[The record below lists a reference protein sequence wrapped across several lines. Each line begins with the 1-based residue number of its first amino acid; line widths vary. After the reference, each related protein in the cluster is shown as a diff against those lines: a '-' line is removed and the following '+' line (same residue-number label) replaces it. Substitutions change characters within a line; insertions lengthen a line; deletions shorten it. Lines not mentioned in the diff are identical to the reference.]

1 MARAVGP
8 REIVIVVFDGMK
20 LLDAAGP
27 AEVFAEANRF
37 GADYRLRIASV
48 DGADVTS
55 SIGTTFAVTDRI
67 AEICGAD
74 TVLVSGGDDLVGRP
88 IDPGLV
94 ASLRDLPARTRRL
107 ASICTG
113 SFILAE
119 AGLLD
124 GRRATTH
131 WRHARLLAR
140 AYPTISVEPD
150 AIFVRDG
157 DVYTSAGVS
166 AGIDLALALVEADC
180 GADLVRNV
188 ARSLVVYLKRAG
200 GQSQFSTLVES
211 DAPARVGA
219 AAGHRRDRSRPDRA
233 DHSVKSLAALASLS
247 TRQLT
252 RLFQAELGTTPARY
266 VETVRID
273 VARAALDAGRPV
285 GDSRPPGRVRQRRD
299 PETGVRQSPRGV
311 TEGVPGPVPQHV
323 QRLSPCGSDPARQL
337 LADER
342 GDLVGHVGMSGVGR
356 VDAVGAD
363 QLRAIEEPALRRSD
377 RRTSH
382 PPAEPGPAGCR
393 ERPADSAEHPDSPTA
408 ARSPASERRARFA
421 GPWSGRRGSS
431 G

>member
-1 MARAVGP
+1 MAQVGEP

-37 GADYRLRIASV
+37 GADYRLRFASV
-48 DGADVTS
+48 DGADVIT
-55 SIGTTFAVTDRI
+55 SIGTRFAVTDRI
-67 AEICGAD
+67 AEIDRVD
-74 TVLVSGGDDLVGRP
+74 TVLVSGGDNLVGRP
-88 IDPGLV
+88 IDPSLV
-94 ASLRDLPARTRRL
+94 AALRDMPTRTRRL

-124 GRRATTH
+124 GHRATTH

-157 DVYTSAGVS
+157 AVYTSAGVS
-166 AGIDLALALVEADC
+166 AGIDLALALVESDY
-180 GADLVRNV
+180 GAELVRDV

-200 GQSQFSTLVES
+200 GQSQFSTLVEA
-211 DAPARVGA
+211 DAPAESALRQVTEKIA
-219 AAGHRRDRSRPDRA
+219 ADPTA

-273 VARAALDAGRPV
+273 VARAALDAGHQV
-285 GDSRPPGRVRQRRD
+285 GETARLAGFGSAETLRRVFVNHL
-299 PETGVRQSPRGV
+299 GVSPRAYRDRFR
-311 TEGVPGPVPQHV
+311 TT
-323 QRLSPCGSDPARQL
+323 
-337 LADER
+337 
-342 GDLVGHVGMSGVGR
+342 SGG
-356 VDAVGAD
+356 
-363 QLRAIEEPALRRSD
+363 
-377 RRTSH
+377 
-382 PPAEPGPAGCR
+382 
-393 ERPADSAEHPDSPTA
+393 
-408 ARSPASERRARFA
+408 
-421 GPWSGRRGSS
+421 
-431 G
+431 

>member
-1 MARAVGP
+1 MAQVGEP

-37 GADYRLRIASV
+37 GADYRLRFASV
-48 DGADVTS
+48 DGADVIT
-55 SIGTTFAVTDRI
+55 SIGTRFAVTDRI
-67 AEICGAD
+67 AEIDRVD
-74 TVLVSGGDDLVGRP
+74 TVLVSGGDNLVGRP
-88 IDPGLV
+88 IDPSLV
-94 ASLRDLPARTRRL
+94 AALRDMPTRTRRL

-124 GRRATTH
+124 GHRATTH

-157 DVYTSAGVS
+157 AVYTSAGVS
-166 AGIDLALALVEADC
+166 AGIDLALALVESDY
-180 GADLVRNV
+180 GAELVRDV

-200 GQSQFSTLVES
+200 GQSQFSTLVEA
-211 DAPARVGA
+211 DAPAESALRQVTEMITA
-219 AAGHRRDRSRPDRA
+219 DPTA

-273 VARAALDAGRPV
+273 VARAALDAGRQV
-285 GDSRPPGRVRQRRD
+285 GETARLAGFGSAETLRRVFVNHL
-299 PETGVRQSPRGV
+299 GVSPRAYRDRFR
-311 TEGVPGPVPQHV
+311 TT
-323 QRLSPCGSDPARQL
+323 
-337 LADER
+337 
-342 GDLVGHVGMSGVGR
+342 SGG
-356 VDAVGAD
+356 
-363 QLRAIEEPALRRSD
+363 
-377 RRTSH
+377 
-382 PPAEPGPAGCR
+382 
-393 ERPADSAEHPDSPTA
+393 
-408 ARSPASERRARFA
+408 
-421 GPWSGRRGSS
+421 
-431 G
+431 